1 MSWLAQPPL
10 TLNGR
15 LVLSDFPCLMSVTEN
30 IHQLEARV
38 LSLVRDE
45 VLETPA
51 GFTVESDLFD
61 AGLDSMAIMQLLLVL
76 EEHYGVAIPVG
87 MRFAGQFQKWQSNY
101 CASSD
106 PRVCGDRIV
115 RVHGRVGFSHGNCPS
130 SSRVSLRPS
139 ASAWL

>member
-1 MSWLAQPPL
+1 
-10 TLNGR
+10 
-15 LVLSDFPCLMSVTEN
+15 MSVTEN
-30 IHQLEARV
+30 IYQLEARV

-87 MRFAGQFQKWQSNY
+87 SVSRANFKNGRAITR
-101 CASSD
+101 ASQY
-106 PRVCGDRIV
+106 
-115 RVHGRVGFSHGNCPS
+115 
-130 SSRVSLRPS
+130 
-139 ASAWL
+139 